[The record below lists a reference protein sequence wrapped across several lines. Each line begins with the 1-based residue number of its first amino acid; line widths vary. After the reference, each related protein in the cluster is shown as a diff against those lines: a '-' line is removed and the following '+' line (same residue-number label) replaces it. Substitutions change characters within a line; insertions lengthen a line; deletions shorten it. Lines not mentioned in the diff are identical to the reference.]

1 MLLYCLVRCCFFFFF
16 FWYNF
21 CSFVVVAV
29 TRNPPVDPGRVFLR
43 VALSKPNW
51 IHVEVECAEADT
63 ATIGK
68 SSKTTLETGWPGG
81 GLCHSTHTHTQALH
95 TQTVYIYIYIYAGI
109 YSAFLIFF
117 LPCAL
122 LIFYFWRAQM
132 LQLSRQ
138 HRNPLRNCARVCVE
152 ACACVSVC
160 VVQLP
165 TYPYPQNI
173 TVNSATNS
181 WKPA

>member
-1 MLLYCLVRCCFFFFF
+1 MLKSSARTQTPQRSGRAAKQPLKQGDL
-16 FWYNF
+16 
-21 CSFVVVAV
+21 VVV
-29 TRNPPVDPGRVFLR
+29 
-43 VALSKPNW
+43 
-51 IHVEVECAEADT
+51 CAT
-63 ATIGK
+63 A
-68 SSKTTLETGWPGG
+68 
-81 GLCHSTHTHTQALH
+81 HTHTAITH
-95 TQTVYIYIYIYAGI
+95 TNSIYLYIYAGI
-109 YSAFLIFF
+109 YSAFFIFF

-138 HRNPLRNCARVCVE
+138 HRNPLRNCARVYVMCVCVCLCVE
-152 ACACVSVC
+152 ACACVCVC

-165 TYPYPQNI
+165 TYPYPLTI

>member
-1 MLLYCLVRCCFFFFF
+1 MLKSSARTQTPQRSRRATKQPSKQGDL
-16 FWYNF
+16 
-21 CSFVVVAV
+21 VVV
-29 TRNPPVDPGRVFLR
+29 
-43 VALSKPNW
+43 
-51 IHVEVECAEADT
+51 CAT
-63 ATIGK
+63 A
-68 SSKTTLETGWPGG
+68 
-81 GLCHSTHTHTQALH
+81 HTHRHYTHKQ
-95 TQTVYIYIYIYAGI
+95 YIFIYIYAGI

-138 HRNPLRNCARVCVE
+138 HRNPLRNCARVCVLRVCLCVE

-165 TYPYPQNI
+165 TYPYPQTI